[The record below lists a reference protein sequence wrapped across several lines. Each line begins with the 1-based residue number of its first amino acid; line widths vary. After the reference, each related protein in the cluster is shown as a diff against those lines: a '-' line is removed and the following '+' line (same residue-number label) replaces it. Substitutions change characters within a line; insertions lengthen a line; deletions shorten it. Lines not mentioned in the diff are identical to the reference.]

1 MFKRIFLT
9 IVFILIGLAAITIIV
24 LESGQVLVVETK
36 TGSGQEKRET
46 HIWLVQ
52 SEGRLLLEAGTPENP
67 RVLDL
72 AIQQALMLKGEGLD
86 GMYRFKLHGPAS
98 HENIRRLME
107 EKYGW
112 RDWWISMIFDT
123 SRSFMIEVVP
133 VAV

>member
-9 IVFILIGLAAITIIV
+9 IVFNLIGLAAITIIV

-67 RVLDL
+67 WVLDL

-98 HENIRRLME
+98 HENIRRFME